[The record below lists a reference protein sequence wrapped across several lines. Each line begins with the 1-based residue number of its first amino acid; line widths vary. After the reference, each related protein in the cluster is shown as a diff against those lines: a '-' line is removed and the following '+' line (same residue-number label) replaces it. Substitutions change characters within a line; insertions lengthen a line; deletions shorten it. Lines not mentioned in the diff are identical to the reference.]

1 MKTSRSVRPAPGG
14 VRLARLRRTS
24 IFTAFLFAGA
34 MTLSGCG
41 ILRAKEDA
49 QATLETHF
57 QAVAAHSSADVLSR
71 YDESFFQSVPREEWA
86 KRLATLETKLG
97 EYRSFETVSW
107 NVNSK
112 MGTDSGTY
120 VSVTCKVTY
129 AKHTAQEAFVLFR
142 KQDDEPFRILRHGI
156 NSDALLAQ

>member
-1 MKTSRSVRPAPGG
+1 MKTHPFARSSHDDVRS
-14 VRLARLRRTS
+14 ARPRRTS
-24 IFTAFLFAGA
+24 ILAAFLFAGA
-34 MTLSGCG
+34 IALSGCG

-49 QATLETHF
+49 QATLDTHF

-156 NSDALLAQ
+156 NSDALLTE